1 MPPCPAA
8 LPTAADPTAAAP
20 RLSTSLLRAARRAP
34 VGAAVA
40 PQAVAVQAPLLAD
53 AHARLAILKERI
65 TVKKQQLAEAK
76 VLKEIEVL
84 RGSRRSLIGLPP
96 TIQRAPGEDTDAPGG
111 GEAQEAKAW
120 QEGALSDPFEW
131 LCADSCDFA
140 TFGLTP
146 TAGTV
151 VKHRSMESTGSPFPH
166 QNTKITDFFLPAKRP
181 PGSPGAGPKV
191 AANEDTVAVPLP
203 TAEAEEAEDQQ
214 EGAVGDRLQPCAESG
229 EPVPNRWVG
238 SQPALPFPPTMQP
251 SAMARQEAWDFDTA
265 ALLTTTAAPVG
276 RVGGEAPVSSDE
288 AAEAQGT
295 PEPFSARADQGGVAQ
310 VHEEE
315 EADKRPWS
323 EAEETSWPNR
333 RGNGDPSTEDV
344 ENSNVNRRH
353 LMQAAELA
361 ARKAFIRTLQPQAPA
376 RLDWADIGEDQD
388 DEDGAD
394 IADIHFLEPRQ
405 PGRPHGR
412 PPDDKVPRD
421 QGAKAHI
428 DNFAVHDP
436 PQVAMAS
443 NTGTTCLAEKQLHGE
458 NWGPDGAQILAKGGL
473 RKGARSITPPVVLGV
488 DSTLPFGGAWRGA
501 ADGVGMQSQQA
512 CAPPAAPKAQ
522 ARAKNMSKATR
533 RRSHGRPPE
542 QEWLSKARR
551 ALGQIADCGPDDKKG
566 AEFKRQLQELPLQIG
581 DELVLQVVALAP
593 SELQTSVAWKWLMVR
608 HSLDPTVED
617 HTIRAAARLLEHF
630 HEGHGDLPLIRDTV
644 AAYIEMLWKLPAT
657 G

>member
-1 MPPCPAA
+1 MDPRFLHVLAHCGEPGCCGHYAPLSSSSSNSSRSHSSGSSLVDQPAASGEEGTCWCCSGPPGGGRAGPPVGGCACPARDLEGA
-8 LPTAADPTAAAP
+8 HHCQEAAACGGQ
-20 RLSTSLLRAARRAP
+20 
-34 VGAAVA
+34 GAEGDRGAG
-40 PQAVAVQAPLLAD
+40 QGG
-53 AHARLAILKERI
+53 
-65 TVKKQQLAEAK
+65 
-76 VLKEIEVL
+76 

-151 VKHRSMESTGSPFPH
+151 VKHRSMQSTGSPFPH

-276 RVGGEAPVSSDE
+276 RVGGEAPISSDE

-333 RGNGDPSTEDV
+333 RGNGDLSTEDV

-512 CAPPAAPKAQ
+512 CAPPCGPEGTGSCQEYEQGHQEALPRQA
-522 ARAKNMSKATR
+522 ARAGMALQGSASIGTDSRLWTR
-533 RRSHGRPPE
+533 R
-542 QEWLSKARR
+542 QERGGVQA
-551 ALGQIADCGPDDKKG
+551 AVAGTTIADWRRVGSAGGGTRP
-566 AEFKRQLQELPLQIG
+566 Q
-581 DELVLQVVALAP
+581 
-593 SELQTSVAWKWLMVR
+593 
-608 HSLDPTVED
+608 
-617 HTIRAAARLLEHF
+617 
-630 HEGHGDLPLIRDTV
+630 
-644 AAYIEMLWKLPAT
+644 
-657 G
+657 